1 MIGKKRKLKNLW
13 TKKSNAVK
21 IFKRFFEWI
30 TDDSFKP
37 PNILKMKV
45 LIIEDEKPAARR
57 LNRMLAN
64 LGLKVQQMLHS
75 VEESLNWLQNNE
87 HPDLIFLDIQL
98 SDGLSFEIFEE
109 IEVKSA
115 IIFTTAYDEYAL
127 KAFKLNSIDY
137 LLKPL
142 DEDELKVAVDKFNEN
157 RPKQTDVQV
166 NLDDIRKLLVNPVD
180 RKFKKRL
187 TIKVGQHIKI
197 IPIDE
202 VECFYS
208 ENKSTYIYTRENR
221 NHLLDHSLE
230 YWQEQLNPE
239 HFFRVNR
246 TFIVYINGIKD
257 IIAHSNSRLKLILHS
272 FSETEIIV
280 SRERVKEFKNWID

>member
-1 MIGKKRKLKNLW
+1 MNVI
-13 TKKSNAVK
+13 
-21 IFKRFFEWI
+21 
-30 TDDSFKP
+30 
-37 PNILKMKV
+37 
-45 LIIEDEKPAARR
+45 IIEDEKPAARR
-57 LNRMLAN
+57 LSRMLS
-64 LGLKVQQMLHS
+64 GLNIEVQTMLHS
-75 VEESLNWLQNNE
+75 VEESINWFQDNK

-142 DEDELKVAVDKFNEN
+142 DEDELKVAVDKFKEN
-157 RPKQTDVQV
+157 QIKQSDVKV
-166 NLDDIRKLLVNPVD
+166 NIDDIRKLLINPVD
-180 RKFKKRL
+180 RKFKKRF

-197 IPIDE
+197 IHVDE
-202 VECFYS
+202 IECFYS
-208 ENKSTYIYTRENR
+208 ENKSTYIHTNANR
-221 NHLLDHSLE
+221 NYLIDHSLE

-246 TFIVYINGIKD
+246 TFIVHINAIKD
-257 IIAHSNSRLKLILHS
+257 IISYTNSRLKIILHTYI
-272 FSETEIIV
+272 ETEIIV